1 MRVLGIIAEYNPF
14 HYGHLY
20 HLMKSKE
27 LIQPDFVIAVQSG
40 NFTQRGEAA
49 ITDKWIR
56 AEAAVHCGA
65 DLVLELPVVYAVQTA
80 ELFAYGAVQTLNH
93 TGLTDYLSF
102 GSEIDDLEQLKAIAE
117 LFVPE
122 NPIYQNSLKSF
133 LQQGLSFPAA
143 RCQAILHDLAPS
155 SEESAGTIKR
165 ILSDSNSILA
175 VEYLKALK
183 RTGSPIAP
191 VTVHRIRSSY
201 GSQRIKKGITSA
213 ASIRKEILQ
222 HGLDSKVENA
232 VPQAVFRILSDAFA
246 HGMGPVRTESL
257 ENLLLGILRRSST
270 AEIKSW
276 MDVSEGLENRIQK
289 SAQNASSL
297 EDLILSMK
305 TRRYTQTRLQRIL
318 IHGLI
323 DLTTEA
329 FRAMNDDT
337 GPKYLRILAF
347 SEHAAPLLKQLKK
360 TARVPIITK
369 AAHIAKEGKPVQEM
383 FAFDRLAGDLY
394 SLGMKNPNGRKGDRD
409 YTHRIRP
416 IP

>member
-27 LIQPDFVIAVQSG
+27 LVRPDFVVIVQSG

-102 GSEIDDLEQLKAIAE
+102 GSEIDDLDQLRAIAE

-122 NPIYQNSLKSF
+122 NEIYRNSLKSF

-143 RCQAILHDLAPS
+143 RYQAVLHYLAPS
-155 SEESAGTIKR
+155 SEESAGIIKS

-183 RTGSPIAP
+183 RTGSPIVP

-222 HGLDSKVENA
+222 HGLDSKVQNA
-232 VPQAVFRILSDAFA
+232 VPQAVLQILSDAFA
-246 HGMGPVRTESL
+246 DGMGPVRTESL
-257 ENLLLGILRRSST
+257 ENLFLGILRRSTT

-276 MDVSEGLENRIQK
+276 MDVSEGLENRIRK

-297 EDLILSMK
+297 EELISSLK

-318 IHGLI
+318 VHGLL
-323 DLTTEA
+323 DLTTET
-329 FRAMNDDT
+329 FRTLNDDT

-369 AAHIAKEGKPVQEM
+369 AAHIAREEKPVQEM

-409 YTHRIRP
+409 YTHRILP

>member
-1 MRVLGIIAEYNPF
+1 MKVLGIIAEYNPF

-27 LIQPDFVIAVQSG
+27 LVRPDFVVVVQSG

-49 ITDKWIR
+49 IADKWIR

-102 GSEIDDLEQLKAIAE
+102 GSEINDLEQLKTIAE

-122 NPIYQNSLKSF
+122 SQVYRNNLKSF

-143 RCQAILHDLAPS
+143 RSQAVLHYLAPS
-155 SEESAGTIKR
+155 SEESAGSIR
-165 ILSDSNSILA
+165 SILSDSNAILA

-183 RTGSPIAP
+183 QTGSPIAP

-232 VPQAVFRILSDAFA
+232 VPQAVFQILSDAFA
-246 HGMGPVRTESL
+246 DGMGPVRTESL
-257 ENLLLGILRRSST
+257 ENLFLGILRRSTT

-276 MDVSEGLENRIQK
+276 MDVSEGLENRIRK

-297 EDLILSMK
+297 EELISSLK

-318 IHGLI
+318 IHGLL
-323 DLTTEA
+323 DLTTET
-329 FRAMNDDT
+329 FRTLNDDT

-409 YTHRIRP
+409 FTHRILP